1 LKAAA
6 ATTTTTTTTAFGEV
20 WMRRGLHRLFL
31 LIALPVG
38 LLCFLAYQLLL
49 DSGGSCMQSVVPSTL
64 KIVDSISSST
74 SQIERSSTFG
84 NFSYDNT
91 LPLIFIGGFPRSGT
105 TLIRA
110 MLDAHP
116 DIRCGEETR
125 LLPRILGM
133 RAHWKNEKVEWRRL
147 IEAGVDD
154 EVIDAAVSAF
164 IMEVIVRHGP
174 LAPRLCDKD
183 PFLMKFA
190 VYLSELFPNAK
201 FVFMI
206 RDGRAAVHSMIT
218 RRVTIGGFDLTDI
231 RQCLSK
237 WSLSVA
243 QMYNECYNI
252 GARRCFPMYYEQ
264 LVLNPEK
271 WLRELLAF
279 LEVPWSD
286 HVLNHEKYI
295 GREISLS
302 KSERST
308 DQVMKPVY
316 TSSLDSWVGKFPED
330 ILKDMPKI
338 APMLDFLGSIF
349 PFTIFSSYDPKVY
362 KPDYGKAGEFITRKL
377 NLFNGTDSFKQWL
390 KKVIDGMKPAAV
402 KS

>member
-1 LKAAA
+1 
-6 ATTTTTTTTAFGEV
+6 
-20 WMRRGLHRLFL
+20 
-31 LIALPVG
+31 
-38 LLCFLAYQLLL
+38 
-49 DSGGSCMQSVVPSTL
+49 
-64 KIVDSISSST
+64 
-74 SQIERSSTFG
+74 
-84 NFSYDNT
+84 
-91 LPLIFIGGFPRSGT
+91 
-105 TLIRA
+105 
-110 MLDAHP
+110 
-116 DIRCGEETR
+116 
-125 LLPRILGM
+125 M

-338 APMLDFLGSIF
+338 APMLDFLG
-349 PFTIFSSYDPKVY
+349 YDPKVY

-377 NLFNGTDSFKQWL
+377 NLFNGTESFKQWL
-390 KKVIDGMKPAAV
+390 KKLIDGMRPAAV